1 MKLKVL
7 TLSSL
12 ILLMSSCY
20 GFGSGTQMA
29 GTVIGAD
36 LGGHIGG
43 MIGGRNGGFGGDV
56 FGTIIGTV
64 AGAAIGN
71 AVTAPPRDRTYDHE
85 GEYGDYRGYDATT
98 EQRRPRYQIGNSSNV
113 RQSSDALNGLRV
125 HNLRFIDANKNRVI
139 NSDETCQLLFEVQN
153 EGNVTA
159 YNITPLVY
167 EINKRKHI
175 YISSPAVIE
184 RLKPGEFVT
193 YTITIRADS
202 KLADG
207 TATFA
212 IELSDENGI
221 TVPCREFDLSTRH

>member
-7 TLSSL
+7 TLS
-12 ILLMSSCY
+12 LLVLFMSSCY
-20 GFGSGTQMA
+20 GLGSGTQVA
-29 GTVIGAD
+29 GTIIGAD
-36 LGGHIGG
+36 LGGHIGSMVG
-43 MIGGRNGGFGGDV
+43 RRNGGFGGDV
-56 FGTIIGTV
+56 FGTILGTV

-71 AVTAPPRDRTYDHE
+71 AVTAPPRERNYDYDDE
-85 GEYGDYRGYDATT
+85 DYRGYDATT
-98 EQRRPRYQIGNSSNV
+98 EQRRPSYQKRNSTNV

-125 HNLRFIDANKNRVI
+125 HNLRFIDANKNRII

-184 RLKPGEFVT
+184 RLNPGEFVT
-193 YTITIRADS
+193 YTITIRSDS

-212 IELSDENGI
+212 IELSDENGM
-221 TVPCREFDLSTRH
+221 TVPCREFDLSTKH